1 MFVSGVQKV
10 SPEARPVWFVLS
22 GMGTQWPHM
31 GRDLMT
37 LDCFRESIMR
47 SDALLRPHGI
57 ELYDLLMNSTED
69 TFSSTVNSA
78 VGIVAIQ
85 VNTHFSYCENKWFVF
100 LFSRE
105 FFAVDIL
112 RRIFKHVLLSFLVM
126 FRLKSPTVTFVEAS
140 LTLRVLFSP
149 FW

>member
-1 MFVSGVQKV
+1 
-10 SPEARPVWFVLS
+10 
-22 GMGTQWPHM
+22 M
-31 GRDLMT
+31 GRDLIT

-57 ELYDLLMNSTED
+57 QLYDLLMNSKED

-105 FFAVDIL
+105 FFAVPFGSL
-112 RRIFKHVLLSFLVM
+112 MGYGSTSFTCIIYQQVDTVFAQQVTSLKC
-126 FRLKSPTVTFVEAS
+126 RLYF
-140 LTLRVLFSP
+140 FSV
-149 FW
+149 